1 MKFPLILWQ
10 RFNFRNYM
18 SPFRTLI
25 HKTFILLTL
34 VAFLGCGVSCT
45 SSKKSK
51 KDDIVRIETVKKH
64 KKGKKKGSGLE
75 DRLVDEAMTWMGTPY
90 RYAGSEKG
98 VGTDCSG
105 MVLRVYEDV
114 AGTKLPRNSRK
125 QAEFC
130 RKLKRADVKAGDLVF
145 FATGSD
151 RKVISH
157 VGIMIDDNRF
167 VHASAKKGVI
177 LSEMSQSYYERTFIM
192 FGRVPGTVADN

>member
-1 MKFPLILWQ
+1 MKFPLNLWQ
-10 RFNFRNYM
+10 YSNNIMSQFRI
-18 SPFRTLI
+18 LI
-25 HKTFILLTL
+25 NKSFILLTL
-34 VAFLGCGVSCT
+34 IVFLGCGVSCK
-45 SSKKSK
+45 SSRKSK

-64 KKGKKKGSGLE
+64 KKVKKGSGLE
-75 DRLVDEAMTWMGTPY
+75 DKLVGEAMTWMGTPY
-90 RYAGSEKG
+90 KYAGSEKG

-105 MVLRVYEDV
+105 MVLRVYEDI
-114 AGTKLPRNSRK
+114 AGAKLPRNSRK

-130 RKLKRADVKAGDLVF
+130 RKLKRDDVKAGDLVF

-177 LSEMSQSYYERTFIM
+177 LSEMSQPYYERTFIM